1 MKSDLTDI
9 IADLVLQSAPE
20 LTSRCEYQAEALVE
34 IKCTS
39 PALEGQWIDAYE
51 IKYLFSI
58 LALGDEDFAVRFPAL
73 AHFAEPER
81 RQLIATLERHLERCQ
96 HCSLKCGYDLELDQR
111 IKEVCWENSTLLLQL
126 LEEDAEVQLG
136 QVEIENSKLESAC
149 SGGH

>member
-9 IADLVLQSAPE
+9 IADLVLEAAPE
-20 LTSRCEYQAEALVE
+20 LTSRFEYQAEALQE

-58 LALGDEDFAVRFPAL
+58 LALGDEDFAARFPAL
-73 AHFAEPER
+73 ARFAEPER
-81 RQLIATLERHLERCQ
+81 QNFIAILERHLERCQ

-111 IKEVCWENSTLLLQL
+111 IKEVCRENSALLLQL
-126 LEEDAEVQLG
+126 VEEDTEGCVVE
-136 QVEIENSKLESAC
+136 VEIENSKLESVC
-149 SGGH
+149 PGGH